1 MGEGLGLLNGEGF
14 SSSEIP
20 RCKWGAFGDGCA
32 TSKEKKLWMK
42 REGHSLPLRWQSQT
56 EEPPPL
62 DAFFAFG
69 SKAPNPLSGERA
81 LELNHLFINIWG
93 LRYSSIA
100 GLGGRRGPSSKA

>member
-1 MGEGLGLLNGEGF
+1 MAQPDSS

-20 RCKWGAFGDGCA
+20 RWKWGAFGDGCA
-32 TSKEKKLWMK
+32 KPKEKKSLIK

-56 EEPPPL
+56 EGPPPL

-81 LELNHLFINIWG
+81 LTLNNVFIGIWG
-93 LRYSSIA
+93 HRSSSIA
-100 GLGGRRGPSSKA
+100 GLGSSSPRLK